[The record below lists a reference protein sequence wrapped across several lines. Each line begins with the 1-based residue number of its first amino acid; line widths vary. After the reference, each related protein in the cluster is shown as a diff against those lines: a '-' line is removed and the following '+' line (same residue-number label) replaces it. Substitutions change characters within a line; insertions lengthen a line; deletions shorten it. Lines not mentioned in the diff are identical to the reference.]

1 MRVIIR
7 QERPQDIAAIHEV
20 NERAFDEAL
29 EAKLVDVL
37 RTNDAVSLSLVAVA
51 DEQIVGRILFTPVLL
66 ETEGRLLEGVG
77 LGPMA
82 VLPDFQ
88 RIGIGTRLANEG
100 LQKLRELGVLFVVV
114 VGHPEYYPRFGF
126 VPASRYGIRCEW
138 EVPDEVFMILPLNAP
153 ALERVSGLAKYREEF
168 RTVS

>member
-20 NERAFDEAL
+20 NEKAFEETL
-29 EAKLVDVL
+29 EARLVDVL
-37 RTNDAVSLSLVAVA
+37 RTNNAVTLSLVAVV
-51 DEQIVGRILFTPVLL
+51 DDQIVGHILFTPVRL
-66 ETEGRLLEGVG
+66 ETGDRDLEGVG

-88 RIGIGTRLANEG
+88 RRGIGSKLVNEG
-100 LQKLRELGVLFVVV
+100 LLKLRELGVSFVVV

-126 VPASRYGIRCEW
+126 VLASRFRIRCEW
-138 EVPDEVFMILPLNAP
+138 EVPDEVFMILPFDPSMREGA
-153 ALERVSGLAKYREEF
+153 SGLAKYREEF
-168 RTVS
+168 RTIT